1 VLLHLHVIFFFS
13 LLLTKHIFLIN
24 FLINKDDNGGTQING
39 LNNKQ
44 RQQNRQTQG
53 PATMLQ
59 GSYQQSLIVNQQQQ
73 QHPPSSSSLS
83 MPINNNNN
91 KQQQQI
97 VSQLQQQIEIPQT
110 SRNTIKDVSKEVFN
124 SNNINGDF
132 FNEDI
137 AKMNK
142 NKADG

>member
-1 VLLHLHVIFFFS
+1 
-13 LLLTKHIFLIN
+13 
-24 FLINKDDNGGTQING
+24 
-39 LNNKQ
+39 
-44 RQQNRQTQG
+44 
-53 PATMLQ
+53 MLQ
-59 GSYQQSLIVNQQQQ
+59 GSYQQSLIVNHKQQ

-83 MPINNNNN
+83 MPVNINNNN

-110 SRNTIKDVSKEVFN
+110 SRNKIKDVSKEVFN
-124 SNNINGDF
+124 SNNKNGDF

-137 AKMNK
+137 AKMSK

>member
-1 VLLHLHVIFFFS
+1 M
-13 LLLTKHIFLIN
+13 IN

-59 GSYQQSLIVNQQQQ
+59 GSYQQSLIVNQQQ

>member
-1 VLLHLHVIFFFS
+1 
-13 LLLTKHIFLIN
+13 
-24 FLINKDDNGGTQING
+24 
-39 LNNKQ
+39 
-44 RQQNRQTQG
+44 
-53 PATMLQ
+53 MLQ
-59 GSYQQSLIVNQQQQ
+59 GSYQQSLIVNHKQQ